1 MIVTVIGRVSAWLH
15 PVVEGVK
22 HLKAWGSRAPIELSW
37 GRFEERCRA
46 HEALLPSTLLPKK
59 DLPPLI
65 LPNTIPP

>member
-1 MIVTVIGRVSAWLH
+1 M
-15 PVVEGVK
+15 K

-65 LPNTIPP
+65 LPNTITP